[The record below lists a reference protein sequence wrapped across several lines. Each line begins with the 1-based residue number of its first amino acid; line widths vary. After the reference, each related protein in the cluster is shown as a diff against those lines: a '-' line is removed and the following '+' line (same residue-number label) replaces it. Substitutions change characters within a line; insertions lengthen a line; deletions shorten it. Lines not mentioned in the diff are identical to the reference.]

1 MENYLFYAYL
11 NFAKDNKQTFW
22 PKLLSQPK
30 AIIIIFSLVFVSCL
44 SASVFALFNC
54 LIGVIISITVELI
67 FGGIFCWLSD
77 KHHID
82 FCFEEYSK
90 YKKYCN
96 DLFLWMKSFD
106 VNSIKDVKIVFDRIT
121 IKIDKMKAERE
132 SSNARLDKWLQIL
145 IIPVVIAIITA
156 IVAKQISI
164 EEMISYSISIIV
176 LFAIIYG
183 TILIFREISYL
194 PQKHRIAQMECFAND
209 LQAILDINKA

>member
-1 MENYLFYAYL
+1 
-11 NFAKDNKQTFW
+11 
-22 PKLLSQPK
+22 
-30 AIIIIFSLVFVSCL
+30 
-44 SASVFALFNC
+44 
-54 LIGVIISITVELI
+54 
-67 FGGIFCWLSD
+67 
-77 KHHID
+77 
-82 FCFEEYSK
+82 
-90 YKKYCN
+90 
-96 DLFLWMKSFD
+96 MKSFD

-164 EEMISYSISIIV
+164 EKMISYSISIIV

-194 PQKHRIAQMECFAND
+194 PKKRRIAQMECFAND